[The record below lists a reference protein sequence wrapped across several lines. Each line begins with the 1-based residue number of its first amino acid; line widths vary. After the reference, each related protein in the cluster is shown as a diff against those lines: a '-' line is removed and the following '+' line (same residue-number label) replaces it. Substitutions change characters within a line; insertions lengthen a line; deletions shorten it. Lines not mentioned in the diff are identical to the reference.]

1 MTRPD
6 EDMKEI
12 EPSITFTNQLIET
25 RAEIEDGGRSVTV
38 QIPEGE
44 GIEVKDGRLG
54 VKDVLGEEHDPD
66 LGRVFRSQT
75 SG

>member
-1 MTRPD
+1 
-6 EDMKEI
+6 MKEI
-12 EPSITFTNQLIET
+12 EAWVITYSNKLIKT
-25 RAEIEDGGRSVTV
+25 RAEIKDSGRSVTV
-38 QIPEGE
+38 RIPEEE